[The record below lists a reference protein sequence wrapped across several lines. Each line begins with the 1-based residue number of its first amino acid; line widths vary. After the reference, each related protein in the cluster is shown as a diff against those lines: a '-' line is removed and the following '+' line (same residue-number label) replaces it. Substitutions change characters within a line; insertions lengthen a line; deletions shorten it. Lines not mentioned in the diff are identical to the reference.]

1 MAGLFE
7 ETGRFLAMRYVLKKE
22 HGNAHNALMYGAG
35 HGGLEMF
42 VILSLG
48 MINNLI
54 YSVMI
59 HLGQT
64 QTLLDPLDEASRNTL
79 QTAHC
84 NRHYTGGKERLEKGN
99 FLSVILPDRHR
110 QHNAEGELSVFCME
124 AA

>member
-79 QTAHC
+79 QTAFDVLI
-84 NRHYTGGKERLEKGN
+84 RTP
-99 FLSVILPDRHR
+99 SW
-110 QHNAEGELSVFCME
+110 QFCCMLFWTE
-124 AA
+124 WRC